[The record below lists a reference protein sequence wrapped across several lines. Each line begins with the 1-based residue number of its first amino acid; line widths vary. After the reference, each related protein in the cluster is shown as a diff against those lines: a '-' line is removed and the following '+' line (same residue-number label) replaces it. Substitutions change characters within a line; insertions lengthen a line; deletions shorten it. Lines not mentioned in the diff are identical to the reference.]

1 HVTTTSPGP
10 TLEQL
15 GYATPQTPQ
24 SVVTAT
30 YVDAQ
35 VVHDTNI
42 LAIGWNDTTAS
53 VTSVTDSAGNVYQ
66 QAIATFRGS
75 GMSQAV
81 FYAAATHA
89 AAPGGNQVTVSFDQP
104 AVFVDLRITES
115 SGLRQSDPVDA
126 GASATGSGTTASSG
140 TLVTAAPGELLF
152 AAGMTSAT
160 FTASGTGFT
169 SEVITAPD
177 GDIVEDAVAASAGSH
192 AAHAAPS
199 HRA

>member
-1 HVTTTSPGP
+1 
-10 TLEQL
+10 
-15 GYATPQTPQ
+15 
-24 SVVTAT
+24 
-30 YVDAQ
+30 
-35 VVHDTNI
+35 
-42 LAIGWNDTTAS
+42 
-53 VTSVTDSAGNVYQ
+53 
-66 QAIATFRGS
+66 
-75 GMSQAV
+75 
-81 FYAAATHA
+81 
-89 AAPGGNQVTVSFDQP
+89 VTVSFDQP
-104 AVFVDLRITES
+104 AVFVDLRITEY

-192 AAHAAPS
+192 GATATLSSGAWLLQLVAFRP
-199 HRA
+199 AG